1 MGEEKIA
8 NEIDEYFRFL
18 LFSCMFVT
26 DRDQH
31 NSFVKGPTDL
41 QEEQE
46 DGSKGDWTSIEQ
58 PRWICFLA
66 CQLFSSTFS
75 VIWCAGYSQTVIPVL
90 YIMQYILK

>member
-46 DGSKGDWTSIEQ
+46 DGSKGD
-58 PRWICFLA
+58 
-66 CQLFSSTFS
+66 
-75 VIWCAGYSQTVIPVL
+75 
-90 YIMQYILK
+90 